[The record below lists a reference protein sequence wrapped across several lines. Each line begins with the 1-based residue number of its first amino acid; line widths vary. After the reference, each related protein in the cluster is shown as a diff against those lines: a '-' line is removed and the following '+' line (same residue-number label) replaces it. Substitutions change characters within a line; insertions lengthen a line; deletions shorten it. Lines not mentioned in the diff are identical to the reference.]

1 MSAATMQDSV
11 VFGSLWSQSS
21 VHALFAE
28 IPRTRA
34 WLEIV
39 AVLAEVQSEFDLIP
53 ADSAHAI
60 AACCRSL
67 TVDAALLEEFRA
79 GREAS
84 GHSMQGL
91 IRLVQARLEPEDA
104 QWVYT
109 GATVQ
114 DVTDTWTMLVLRQ
127 VQTGFEEQLVALD
140 RVLAALAARHRD
152 TVMVG
157 RTHGQQGLPIT
168 FGYKVAVWL
177 VELRRHRQR
186 LVEVGSRS
194 HTAQLCGG
202 VGSVAS
208 LGPRGLEL
216 QTRFAQRL
224 G

>member
-91 IRLVQARLEPEDA
+91 IRLVQARMEPQHA
-104 QWVYT
+104 QWVYA

-127 VQTGFEEQLVALD
+127 VHKELFDARRSVLEGLLPRR
-140 RVLAALAARHRD
+140 RVRCR
-152 TVMVG
+152 G
-157 RTHGQQGLPIT
+157 RGVEDGGGSGL
-168 FGYKVAVWL
+168 
-177 VELRRHRQR
+177 R
-186 LVEVGSRS
+186 
-194 HTAQLCGG
+194 
-202 VGSVAS
+202 
-208 LGPRGLEL
+208 
-216 QTRFAQRL
+216 
-224 G
+224 